1 MPDDGLPSASS
12 QKLLSC
18 LDKRIARLQQ
28 GLDRYAEG
36 NLSDLQSRMKTKIEA
51 AIADLEDIH
60 SRIQTCFSNGVVDG
74 LTKQVQ
80 KNLGSLQADA
90 QRKAMD
96 AVSLEGRMRQLYPKK
111 EQGDESENKKK
122 RTAKKGSY
130 RPGPLAEAFAE
141 AVADGVPASSIDV
154 MARSA
159 AVEARSSD
167 LSMPKVTSSSAK
179 NASRAAHR
187 MINRYGFK
195 WRIPISEMQYKFG
208 TQTLHLPY
216 MSPIDIYTYL
226 IAHHREI
233 LFGGFTEDCDV
244 QNLLESF
251 WCEYRNVHP
260 GHQLFQDNGPEG
272 TETFGSV
279 IPAVIY
285 GDEGRGLRRGNTA
298 LVTLESPFGLSSAE
312 KYRNNDHA
320 FTCDK
325 CDPDSGLQQQYP
337 CAHGCPAQVPLAAYA
352 STNFKEHVF
361 LSRVPLFLVPC
372 SLYKEHPD
380 LLQFMVHKISQELK
394 KLYHEGLVIGERKYR
409 VALLGMKGDAK
420 WLAQMGSLVRWY
432 GKKGRKRNLAMCAEC
447 YAGLDRFPYEDV
459 GAEPAWARTLW
470 RSRPW
475 DPESEPCFL
484 DIPFDE
490 REPERFLRRDLM
502 HIGKLGLYRHHTAS
516 VICTL
521 ITWKLFAWQDA
532 KNDIPTQLQ
541 RAHGHF
547 KLWCMTNHRS
557 PSLRSFS
564 RTLFNWTNKSTYAWM
579 NIKASDAV
587 LVNQWIQEALLP
599 SALDQFSDPRRTGM
613 LKVMLEVSLSLSRF
627 SKVLFSHNLLTTR
640 RCCLQ
645 LYEHGTRALNG
656 YAWLA
661 SEIAPVCAWAMVTLF
676 TAPVHWTRAAAPAP
690 LTAHGVPP
698 GAPAVPRVAPP
709 QSAKWQATAFA
720 LGALAS
726 SARTRSRRLPR
737 CAADELGYGRE
748 DVGAG
753 GSDEEGRYVWE
764 RRGMEI
770 LVTAPVGNDIT
781 KKDISAHFALRQV
794 SVKVRGEVLFE
805 GIPGCELEVD
815 ECFWEIDEEDGKKAL
830 FIHLA
835 KRGTASRW
843 PETLLKG

>member
-1 MPDDGLPSASS
+1 MTTD
-12 QKLLSC
+12 
-18 LDKRIARLQQ
+18 
-28 GLDRYAEG
+28 
-36 NLSDLQSRMKTKIEA
+36 
-51 AIADLEDIH
+51 
-60 SRIQTCFSNGVVDG
+60 
-74 LTKQVQ
+74 
-80 KNLGSLQADA
+80 
-90 QRKAMD
+90 
-96 AVSLEGRMRQLYPKK
+96 QLYQSQLFHPTPL
-111 EQGDESENKKK
+111 DSE
-122 RTAKKGSY
+122 
-130 RPGPLAEAFAE
+130 
-141 AVADGVPASSIDV
+141 VPASSIDV

-420 WLAQMGSLVRWY
+420 WLAQMRSLVRWY

-661 SEIAPVCAWAMVTLF
+661 SEIAPVCAWAMVPKLHMYKHVIHDMKLF
-676 TAPVHWTRAAAPAP
+676 LENSAGRGCASKLFLSP
-690 LTAHGVPP
+690 L
-698 GAPAVPRVAPP
+698 
-709 QSAKWQATAFA
+709 AFSNEA
-720 LGALAS
+720 NEDMIGKCCRL
-726 SARTRSRRLPR
+726 SRRVDSRIMQQRVLELYLVKAKLLHTRWKKRTSLAQKNKRPK
-737 CAADELGYGRE
+737 AA
-748 DVGAG
+748 
-753 GSDEEGRYVWE
+753 
-764 RRGMEI
+764 
-770 LVTAPVGNDIT
+770 
-781 KKDISAHFALRQV
+781 
-794 SVKVRGEVLFE
+794 
-805 GIPGCELEVD
+805 
-815 ECFWEIDEEDGKKAL
+815 
-830 FIHLA
+830 
-835 KRGTASRW
+835 
-843 PETLLKG
+843 